1 MMLKGSGK
9 DFDPILLKVFIN
21 MLGVFPVG
29 TLLKLDT
36 NELGIVMECPKNGSP
51 ARPRIVL
58 LMRGENGKFKKGKSV
73 DLAEKIPNAESFKRN
88 VVRSFHPSNFGIQPA
103 DFIL

>member
-1 MMLKGSGK
+1 MLKGSGK

-21 MLGVFPVG
+21 MLGVYPVG

-36 NELGIVMECPKNGSP
+36 GELGLAVDSQKNGDLT
-51 ARPRIVL
+51 RPRIVL
-58 LMRGENGKFKKGKSV
+58 LVRDGDKFKKGKYVLLS
-73 DLAEKIPNAESFKRN
+73 AKHPETGHFKRN
-88 VVRSFHPSNFGIQPA
+88 IVRSFHPSSFGLQPA

>member
-1 MMLKGSGK
+1 MLKGSGK

-21 MLGVFPVG
+21 ILGVYPVG

-36 NELGIVMECPKNGSP
+36 GELGLVVDCQKNG
-51 ARPRIVL
+51 
-58 LMRGENGKFKKGKSV
+58 GKFVQLSAKHPETG
-73 DLAEKIPNAESFKRN
+73 SFKRN
-88 VVRSFHPSNFGIQPA
+88 IVRSFHPSSFGLQPA